1 MQNHKIQRLNG
12 FSYST
17 LLRAIAASLL
27 ACACTLV
34 PAASAQARAQEQSLP
49 TDAYSR
55 GESLELQSRFADA
68 AAAYT
73 EALARD
79 AANLPAL
86 LGLERM
92 DAQLGRLEQFLP
104 VVERAIT
111 AKPQAAQ
118 IREAQLRTLRSLGKR
133 DQLREAFERWRH
145 DMPGDPAPARAYSRL
160 LIADGDTRAADSVLR
175 QAQRDVGS
183 GRGFDYELAQL
194 RAASGLWDLSAQS
207 WRQAVEDNGY
217 LDQAATFSLV
227 AAPAT
232 ARAGIV
238 KALEASPVTVAARR
252 VLASLQLMW
261 GTPRDGWESLR
272 VLSPDSAAV
281 VAWGEFA
288 TKAEEAGAWLVA
300 RDALAAAQH
309 ADPDPRALARAAYD
323 ALRGG
328 DAAGSLFLATLG
340 ERTLDSATAAA
351 TIVPVHLRAL
361 SQAGRVAEASQV
373 MQAYSRFLRPADKAP
388 LDRVLAWG
396 WIRAGDVTKARELL
410 AHSDSGDADA
420 LGWLALY
427 DGNLA
432 SARKSL
438 RPEVESSPEALA
450 ALALL
455 ARTRADTAPVTGRAF
470 LALARGDTAAAASGF
485 EKAAAELGDAAP
497 LLLATA
503 ARLYAAHHSE
513 QQAITLWS
521 AIVTKSGD
529 APEAP
534 EAELE
539 WARALRH
546 DGHTKEAVEHLEHL
560 ILTYPQSAL
569 LPQARRELELSRNG
583 IAPQS

>member
-1 MQNHKIQRLNG
+1 MR
-12 FSYST
+12 
-17 LLRAIAASLL
+17 
-27 ACACTLV
+27 
-34 PAASAQARAQEQSLP
+34 PAARSILSRRSARHFAVLIALATALAPGAHAQSG
-49 TDAYSR
+49 DAYNR
-55 GESLELQSRFADA
+55 GEALEQKSQFAEA

-79 AANLPAL
+79 PAELPAL

-104 VVERAIT
+104 VVERAIA
-111 AKPQAAQ
+111 AKPQLAPL
-118 IREAQLRTLRSLGKR
+118 REAQLRTLRTLGQHA
-133 DQLREAFERWRH
+133 QLRDAFERWRR
-145 DMPGDPAPARAYSRL
+145 DAPGDATPAREYSRM

-175 QAQRDVGS
+175 QAQKDVGT
-183 GRGFDYELAQL
+183 GRGFEYELAQL
-194 RAASGLWDLSAQS
+194 RAAMGMWDLAAQS
-207 WRQAVEDNGY
+207 WREAVETNAY

-227 AAPAT
+227 SAPVS

-238 KALEASPVTVAARR
+238 KALEASPVTVSARR

-288 TKAEEAGAWLVA
+288 TKAEEVEAWLVA
-300 RDALAAAQH
+300 RDALAAAQR
-309 ADPDPRALARAAYD
+309 ASPEPRALARAAYD

-328 DAAGSLFLATLG
+328 DATGSLFLASLG
-340 ERTLDSATAAA
+340 ERTLDSATASS

-361 SQAGRVAEASQV
+361 SQTGRVAEASKV
-373 MQAYSRFLRPADKAP
+373 MNAYARFLRPADRAA
-388 LDRVLAWG
+388 LERVLAWG

-432 SARKSL
+432 AARKSL
-438 RPEVESSPEALA
+438 RPEVESTPEALA

-470 LALARGDTAAAASGF
+470 LALARGDTAAAAAGF
-485 EKAAAELGDAAP
+485 EKAAVELGDAAP

-503 ARLYAAHHSE
+503 ARLYESHHSE
-513 QQAITLWS
+513 SQAIALWS
-521 AIVTKSGD
+521 AIVEKTSD

-534 EAELE
+534 EAELD
-539 WARALRH
+539 WARALRR
-546 DGHTKEAVEHLEHL
+546 GGQNQAAVTHLEHL

>member
-1 MQNHKIQRLNG
+1 MRARAVAM
-12 FSYST
+12 
-17 LLRAIAASLL
+17 LLAL
-27 ACACTLV
+27 ACAVT
-34 PAASAQARAQEQSLP
+34 SRARAQGGGES
-49 TDAYSR
+49 YSR
-55 GESLELQSRFADA
+55 AEALEQDSKFAEA
-68 AAAYT
+68 AAAYSQS
-73 EALARD
+73 LASD
-79 AANLPAL
+79 PASVPAL

-92 DAQLGRLEQFLP
+92 DAQLGHLELFLP
-104 VVERAIT
+104 VVERAIA
-111 AKPQAAQ
+111 AKPELAPL
-118 IREAQLRTLRSLGKR
+118 REAQLRTLRTLGQR
-133 DQLREAFERWRH
+133 TQLRGAFERWRR
-145 DMPGDPAPARAYSRL
+145 DAPGDATPAREYSRM
-160 LIADGDTRAADSVLR
+160 LIADGDVRAADSVLR
-175 QAQRDVGS
+175 QAQKDVGT
-183 GRGFDYELAQL
+183 GRGFEYELAQL
-194 RAASGLWDLSAQS
+194 RAAMGMWELSAQS
-207 WRQAVEDNGY
+207 WREAVETNAY

-227 AAPAT
+227 AAPAG
-232 ARAGIV
+232 ARPGIV
-238 KALEASPVTVAARR
+238 KSLEALPLTVSSRR

-272 VLSPDSAAV
+272 ILPPDSAAV
-281 VAWGEFA
+281 VAWTEFA
-288 TKAEEAGAWLVA
+288 TKAEEVEAWLVA

-309 ADPDPRALARAAYD
+309 ASPEPRALARAAYD

-328 DAAGSLFLATLG
+328 DAAGSLFLASLG

-361 SQAGRVAEASQV
+361 SQTGRVAEASKV
-373 MQAYSRFLRPADKAP
+373 MDAYAHFLRPADKPP

-396 WIRAGDVTKARELL
+396 WIRAGDITKARELL

-427 DGNLA
+427 DGNLKA
-432 SARKSL
+432 ARKSL
-438 RPEVESSPEALA
+438 RPEVESSPEALS

-470 LALARGDTAAAASGF
+470 LALARGDTAGAAAGF
-485 EKAAAELGDAAP
+485 EKAATELGDAAP

-503 ARLYAAHHSE
+503 ARLYASHHSE
-513 QQAITLWS
+513 AQAIALWS
-521 AIVTKSGD
+521 TIVEQSSD

-534 EAELE
+534 EAELD

-546 DGHTKEAVEHLEHL
+546 GGQNQAAIEHLEHL

>member
-1 MQNHKIQRLNG
+1 MRSRSAVGALVG
-12 FSYST
+12 G
-17 LLRAIAASLL
+17 RAIASLL
-27 ACACTLV
+27 LVCAL
-34 PAASAQARAQEQSLP
+34 ASGARAQSQQG
-49 TDAYSR
+49 TDPYSR
-55 GESLELQSRFADA
+55 GETLELKSSFSDA
-68 AAAYT
+68 AAAYS

-79 AANLPAL
+79 PANLPAL

-92 DAQLGRLEQFLP
+92 DAQLGKLEQFLP
-104 VVERAIT
+104 VVERAI
-111 AKPQAAQ
+111 AVKPQVAQ
-118 IREAQLRTLRSLGKR
+118 IREAQLRTLRTLGKR
-133 DQLREAFERWRH
+133 DQLHDAFERWRH
-145 DMPGDPAPARAYSRL
+145 DAPGDPTPAREYSRL

-183 GRGFDYELAQL
+183 GRGFEYELAQL
-194 RAASGLWDLSAQS
+194 RAATGLWDLSAQS
-207 WRQAVEDNGY
+207 WREAVQDNGY

-227 AAPAT
+227 SAPAT

-238 KALEASPVTVAARR
+238 KALLAPPVTVSARR

-272 VLSPDSAAV
+272 VLPPDSAAV

-288 TKAEEAGAWLVA
+288 TKAEEVGAWLIA
-300 RDALAAAQH
+300 RDALAAAQQ
-309 ADPDPRALARAAYD
+309 ASPEPRALARAAYD

-328 DAAGSLFLATLG
+328 DATGSLYLATLG

-361 SQAGRVAEASQV
+361 SQTGRVAEASQV
-373 MQAYSRFLRPADKAP
+373 MSAYSRFLRPADRAP
-388 LDRVLAWG
+388 LNRVLAWG
-396 WIRAGDVTKARELL
+396 WIRAGDITKARDLL
-410 AHSDSGDADA
+410 AHSDSADADA
-420 LGWLALY
+420 MGWLAPY
-427 DGNLA
+427 DGKLA
-432 SARKSL
+432 AARKSL
-438 RPEVESSPEALA
+438 RPEVESTPEAIA

-503 ARLYAAHHSE
+503 ARLYAAHHSD
-513 QQAITLWS
+513 QQAIALWS
-521 AIVTKSGD
+521 AIVTKSSD

-546 DGHTKEAVEHLEHL
+546 GGQTQAAIEHLEHL

-569 LPQARRELELSRNG
+569 LPQARRELELSRHG

>member
-1 MQNHKIQRLNG
+1 MPSRSRVLFTALMLTG
-12 FSYST
+12 ALT
-17 LLRAIAASLL
+17 GALASR
-27 ACACTLV
+27 
-34 PAASAQARAQEQSLP
+34 ARAQGS
-49 TDAYSR
+49 DAYAR
-55 GESLELQSRFADA
+55 GEQLEQHSKFAEA
-68 AAAYT
+68 ATAYA

-79 AANLPAL
+79 PAEVPAL

-104 VVERAIT
+104 VVERAIA
-111 AKPQAAQ
+111 AKPQLAPL
-118 IREAQLRTLRSLGKR
+118 REAQLRTLRSLGKR
-133 DQLREAFERWRH
+133 DQLRDAFERWRH
-145 DMPGDPAPARAYSRL
+145 DAPGDPTPAREYSRI

-175 QAQRDVGS
+175 QAQHDVGS
-183 GRGFDYELAQL
+183 GRGFEYELAQL
-194 RAASGLWDLSAQS
+194 RAATGLWELSAQS
-207 WRQAVEDNGY
+207 WREAVEDNSY

-227 AAPAT
+227 SAPAS

-238 KALEASPVTVAARR
+238 KALEAAPIAVSARR
-252 VLASLQLMW
+252 VVATLQLMW

-272 VLSPDSAAV
+272 VLPPDSASV
-281 VAWGEFA
+281 VAWTEFA
-288 TKAEEAGAWLVA
+288 TKAEEVEAWLVA

-309 ADPDPRALARAAYD
+309 ARPEPRALARAAFD

-328 DAAGSLFLATLG
+328 DATGSLSLAALG

-361 SQAGRVAEASQV
+361 SQTGRVTEAAQL
-373 MQAYSRFLRPADKAP
+373 MNGYSRYLRPADRAP

-396 WIRAGDVTKARELL
+396 WIRAGDIAKARELL

-427 DGNLA
+427 DGNLVA
-432 SARKSL
+432 ARKSL
-438 RPEVESSPEALA
+438 RPEVESTPEALS

-470 LALARGDTAAAASGF
+470 LALARGDTATAAAGF
-485 EKAAAELGDAAP
+485 EKAASELGDAAP

-513 QQAITLWS
+513 SQALTLW
-521 AIVTKSGD
+521 ATIVQKSGD
-529 APEAP
+529 SPEAP
-534 EAELE
+534 EAELD
-539 WARALRH
+539 WARALRR
-546 DGHTKEAVEHLEHL
+546 GGQTQAAIEHLEHL

>member
-1 MQNHKIQRLNG
+1 MRSRSTARLARAG
-12 FSYST
+12 RAGLVARFV
-17 LLRAIAASLL
+17 AIALTLAL
-27 ACACTLV
+27 ACALA
-34 PAASAQARAQEQSLP
+34 PRARAQSADP
-49 TDAYSR
+49 YSR
-55 GESLELQSRFADA
+55 AEVFEGKSQFAEA

-79 AANLPAL
+79 PAELPAL

-92 DAQLGRLEQFLP
+92 DAQLGHLDQFLP
-104 VVERAIT
+104 TLERAIA
-111 AKPQAAQ
+111 AKPQLAPL
-118 IREAQLRTLRSLGKR
+118 REAQLRTLRTLGKR
-133 DQLREAFERWRH
+133 AELRDAFERWRK
-145 DMPGDPAPARAYSRL
+145 DVPGDATPAREYSRI
-160 LIADGDTRAADSVLR
+160 LIADGDVRGADSVLR
-175 QAQRDVGS
+175 QAQKDVGT
-183 GRGFDYELAQL
+183 GRGFEYELAQL
-194 RAASGLWDLSAQS
+194 RAAMGMWDLAAQS
-207 WRQAVEDNGY
+207 WREAVETNAY

-227 AAPAT
+227 SAPAS
-232 ARAGIV
+232 ARLAIV
-238 KALEASPVTVAARR
+238 KSLAASPVTVSARR

-272 VLSPDSAAV
+272 VLPPDSAVV
-281 VAWGEFA
+281 VAWSEFA
-288 TKAEEAGAWLVA
+288 TKAEEVDAWLVA

-309 ADPDPRALARAAYD
+309 AKPEPRALARAALD

-328 DAAGSLFLATLG
+328 DATGSLFLAQLG

-361 SQAGRVAEASQV
+361 SQTGRVAEASKV
-373 MQAYSRFLRPADKAP
+373 MNAYERYFRPADRAP

-396 WIRAGDVTKARELL
+396 WIRAGDITKARELL

-432 SARKSL
+432 AARKSL

-470 LALARGDTAAAASGF
+470 LALARGDTADAAAGF
-485 EKAAAELGDAAP
+485 EKAATELGDATP

-503 ARLYAAHHSE
+503 ARLYASHHSE
-513 QQAITLWS
+513 AQAITLWS
-521 AIVTKSGD
+521 AIVTQSSD

-534 EAELE
+534 EAELD

-546 DGHTKEAVEHLEHL
+546 GGQNQAAIEHLEHL

-569 LPQARRELELSRNG
+569 LPQARRELEQSRNG

>member
-55 GESLELQSRFADA
+55 GESLELQSKFADA

-227 AAPAT
+227 IEMTSSARCSSIAASFMPSTSAH
-232 ARAGIV
+232 
-238 KALEASPVTVAARR
+238 
-252 VLASLQLMW
+252 SLN
-261 GTPRDGWESLR
+261 
-272 VLSPDSAAV
+272 LSSMN
-281 VAWGEFA
+281 
-288 TKAEEAGAWLVA
+288 
-300 RDALAAAQH
+300 
-309 ADPDPRALARAAYD
+309 
-323 ALRGG
+323 
-328 DAAGSLFLATLG
+328 
-340 ERTLDSATAAA
+340 
-351 TIVPVHLRAL
+351 
-361 SQAGRVAEASQV
+361 AGR
-373 MQAYSRFLRPADKAP
+373 
-388 LDRVLAWG
+388 
-396 WIRAGDVTKARELL
+396 
-410 AHSDSGDADA
+410 
-420 LGWLALY
+420 
-427 DGNLA
+427 
-432 SARKSL
+432 
-438 RPEVESSPEALA
+438 
-450 ALALL
+450 
-455 ARTRADTAPVTGRAF
+455 
-470 LALARGDTAAAASGF
+470 
-485 EKAAAELGDAAP
+485 
-497 LLLATA
+497 
-503 ARLYAAHHSE
+503 
-513 QQAITLWS
+513 
-521 AIVTKSGD
+521 
-529 APEAP
+529 
-534 EAELE
+534 
-539 WARALRH
+539 
-546 DGHTKEAVEHLEHL
+546 
-560 ILTYPQSAL
+560 
-569 LPQARRELELSRNG
+569 
-583 IAPQS
+583 

>member
-1 MQNHKIQRLNG
+1 MR
-12 FSYST
+12 
-17 LLRAIAASLL
+17 RAAARPFIAAALALSLAAG
-27 ACACTLV
+27 ACAR
-34 PAASAQARAQEQSLP
+34 ASAQAPAQSRAQATDPYSRAELLEEQSKF
-49 TDAYSR
+49 
-55 GESLELQSRFADA
+55 EEA
-68 AAAYT
+68 AAAYA
-73 EALARD
+73 EALTHEP
-79 AANLPAL
+79 ANLPAL

-104 VVERAIT
+104 VLERAIA

-133 DQLREAFERWRH
+133 DQLHDAFERWRH
-145 DMPGDPAPARAYSRL
+145 DAPGDPTPAREYSRL
-160 LIADGDTRAADSVLR
+160 LIADGDTRGADSVLR
-175 QAQRDVGS
+175 QAQTELGS

-194 RAASGLWDLSAQS
+194 RAATGLWDLSAQS
-207 WRQAVEDNGY
+207 WRQAVQDNAY

-227 AAPAT
+227 SAPAA
-232 ARAGIV
+232 ARPGIV
-238 KALEASPVTVAARR
+238 KVLQASPVTASARR

-261 GTPRDGWESLR
+261 GSPRDGWESLR
-272 VLSPDSAAV
+272 VLAPDSASV
-281 VAWGEFA
+281 VAWTDFA
-288 TKAEEAGAWLVA
+288 TKAEEVNAWLIA
-300 RDALAAAQH
+300 RDALAAAQQ
-309 ADPDPRALARAAYD
+309 ASPDPRALARAAYD

-328 DAAGSLFLATLG
+328 DANGSLYLASLG

-361 SQAGRVAEASQV
+361 SQTGRVAEASQV
-373 MQAYSRFLRPADKAP
+373 MSAYSRYLRPADKAP

-432 SARKSL
+432 AARKSL
-438 RPEVESSPEALA
+438 RPEVESTPEALA

-470 LALARGDTAAAASGF
+470 LALARGDTAAAAAGF
-485 EKAAAELGDAAP
+485 EKAASELGDAAP

-521 AIVTKSGD
+521 AIVTKSSD

-546 DGHTKEAVEHLEHL
+546 DGQTKAAIEHLEHL

>member
-1 MQNHKIQRLNG
+1 MQNHKKHTLTRFVSSGLSRLIG
-12 FSYST
+12 ALMIAST
-17 LLRAIAASLL
+17 CLVAS
-27 ACACTLV
+27 V
-34 PAASAQARAQEQSLP
+34 ARAQSPAQPAPSDP
-49 TDAYSR
+49 YSR
-55 GESLELQSRFADA
+55 AESLELQSKFADA
-68 AAAYT
+68 AAAYS
-73 EALARD
+73 EALAHD

-86 LGLERM
+86 LGLERV
-92 DAQLGRLEQFLP
+92 DAQLGKLEQFVP
-104 VVERAIT
+104 VLDRAIA
-111 AKPQAAQ
+111 AKPTVTP
-118 IREAQLRTLRSLGKR
+118 IREAQLRTLRTLGKR
-133 DQLREAFERWRH
+133 DELRAAFDRWRH
-145 DMPGDPAPARAYSRL
+145 DSPGDPTPARSYSRL

-175 QAQRDVGS
+175 QAQHDLGS

-194 RAASGLWDLSAQS
+194 RAATGLWDLSAQS
-207 WRQAVEDNGY
+207 WRAAVEENGY

-232 ARAGIV
+232 THDAIIRVLLANP
-238 KALEASPVTVAARR
+238 ETVAARR
-252 VLASLQLMW
+252 VVASLQLMW
-261 GTPRDGWESLR
+261 GMPRDGWESLR

-281 VAWGEFA
+281 VAWVDYA
-288 TKAEEAGAWLVA
+288 TKAEGVGAWLVA
-300 RDALAAAQH
+300 RDALAAAQQ
-309 ADPDPRALARAAYD
+309 ANPEPRALARAAYD

-328 DAAGSLFLATLG
+328 DAQGSLYLASLG

-361 SQAGRVAEASQV
+361 SQTGKVAEASQV
-373 MQAYSRFLRPADKAP
+373 MNAYSRFLRPADRAP

-396 WIRAGDVTKARELL
+396 WIRAGDIAKARELL

-427 DGNLA
+427 DGNLSA
-432 SARKSL
+432 ARKSM
-438 RPEVESSPEALA
+438 RPEVESSPEALD

-470 LALARGDTAAAASGF
+470 LALARGDTAAAAAGF

-513 QQAITLWS
+513 QQAMALWS
-521 AIVTKSGD
+521 TIVTKSGD

-534 EAELE
+534 EAELD
-539 WARALRH
+539 WARALRRA
-546 DGHTKEAVEHLEHL
+546 GQAPAAIEHLEHL

>member
-1 MQNHKIQRLNG
+1 MLSRSAPRVAPRG
-12 FSYST
+12 S
-17 LLRAIAASLL
+17 LRARAALVALL
-27 ACACTLV
+27 LSC
-34 PAASAQARAQEQSLP
+34 ASALEMRAQAPAQAQR
-49 TDAYSR
+49 TDPYSR
-55 GESLELQSRFADA
+55 AEALELASKFADA
-68 AAAYT
+68 AAAYS
-73 EALARD
+73 EALTRD
-79 AANLPAL
+79 PANLPAL
-86 LGLERM
+86 LGLERV
-92 DAQLGRLEQFLP
+92 DAQLGHLDQFLP
-104 VVERAIT
+104 VIERAIT
-111 AKPQAAQ
+111 AKPQLAP

-145 DMPGDPAPARAYSRL
+145 DAPGDPTPAREYSRL

-175 QAQRDVGS
+175 QAQRDIGS
-183 GRGFDYELAQL
+183 GRGFEYELAQL
-194 RAASGLWDLSAQS
+194 RAATGLWDLAAQS

-227 AAPAT
+227 SAPVA

-238 KALEASPVTVAARR
+238 KALQASPVTVSARR

-272 VLSPDSAAV
+272 VLNPDSAAV

-288 TKAEEAGAWLVA
+288 TKAEEVGAWLVA

-309 ADPDPRALARAAYD
+309 ASPEPRALARAAYD

-328 DAAGSLFLATLG
+328 DATGSLFLATLG

-361 SQAGRVAEASQV
+361 SQTGRVAEASQV
-373 MQAYSRFLRPADKAP
+373 MNSYSRFLRPADRAP

-396 WIRAGDVTKARELL
+396 WIRAGDITKARELL

-432 SARKSL
+432 GARKSL

-470 LALARGDTAAAASGF
+470 LALARGDTAAAATGF
-485 EKAAAELGDAAP
+485 EQAAAELGDAAP

-513 QQAITLWS
+513 QQAITLWT

-534 EAELE
+534 EAELD

-546 DGHTKEAVEHLEHL
+546 GGQTQAAVEHLEHL

>member
-1 MQNHKIQRLNG
+1 MRPAAGSILSRGSVRH
-12 FSYST
+12 
-17 LLRAIAASLL
+17 IAVLL
-27 ACACTLV
+27 AL
-34 PAASAQARAQEQSLP
+34 AAALAPGAHAQSG
-49 TDAYSR
+49 DAYNR
-55 GESLELQSRFADA
+55 GESLEQKSQFAEA

-79 AANLPAL
+79 PAELPAL

-104 VVERAIT
+104 VVERGIA
-111 AKPQAAQ
+111 AKPQLAPL
-118 IREAQLRTLRSLGKR
+118 REAQLRTLRTLGQR
-133 DQLREAFERWRH
+133 AQLRDAFERWRR
-145 DMPGDPAPARAYSRL
+145 DAPGDATPAREYSRM

-175 QAQRDVGS
+175 QAQKDVGT
-183 GRGFDYELAQL
+183 GRGFEYELAQL
-194 RAASGLWDLSAQS
+194 RAAMGMWDLAAQS
-207 WRQAVEDNGY
+207 WREAVETNAY

-227 AAPAT
+227 SAPAS
-232 ARAGIV
+232 ARVGIA
-238 KALEASPVTVAARR
+238 KALQASPVTVSARR

-281 VAWGEFA
+281 VAWDEFA
-288 TKAEEAGAWLVA
+288 TKAEEVEAWLVA
-300 RDALAAAQH
+300 RDALAAAQR
-309 ADPDPRALARAAYD
+309 ASPEPRALARAAYD

-328 DAAGSLFLATLG
+328 DATGSLFLTSLG
-340 ERTLDSATAAA
+340 ERTLDSATAAS

-361 SQAGRVAEASQV
+361 SQTGRVAEASKV
-373 MQAYSRFLRPADKAP
+373 MNAYARFLRPADRAP
-388 LDRVLAWG
+388 LERVLAWG

-432 SARKSL
+432 AARKSL

-455 ARTRADTAPVTGRAF
+455 ARTRADSAPVTGRAF
-470 LALARGDTAAAASGF
+470 LALARGDTVAAAAGF
-485 EKAAAELGDAAP
+485 EKAATELGDAAP

-503 ARLYAAHHSE
+503 ARLYEFHHSE
-513 QQAITLWS
+513 SQAIALWS
-521 AIVTKSGD
+521 AIVEKASD

-534 EAELE
+534 EAELD
-539 WARALRH
+539 WARALRR
-546 DGHTKEAVEHLEHL
+546 GGQNQAAVTHLEHL

>member
-1 MQNHKIQRLNG
+1 MPSRDATG
-12 FSYST
+12 ERAMSA
-17 LLRAIAASLL
+17 LRAIAC
-27 ACACTLV
+27 ACALV
-34 PAASAQARAQEQSLP
+34 VALASPARAQSN
-49 TDAYSR
+49 DAYGR
-55 GESLELQSRFADA
+55 GEALEQDSKFADA

-73 EALARD
+73 QALASD
-79 AANLPAL
+79 PAALPAL

-104 VVERAIT
+104 VLDRAIA
-111 AKPQAAQ
+111 AKPQLAQ
-118 IREAQLRTLRSLGKR
+118 VREAQLRTLRTLGHR
-133 DQLREAFERWRH
+133 DQLRAAFERWRS
-145 DMPGDPAPARAYSRL
+145 DAPGDPTPAREYSRL
-160 LIADGDTRAADSVLR
+160 LIADGDTKAADSVLR
-175 QAQRDVGS
+175 QAQKDVGT
-183 GRGFDYELAQL
+183 GRGFEYELAQL
-194 RAASGLWDLSAQS
+194 RAATGLWDLAAQS
-207 WRQAVEDNGY
+207 WREAVEQNAY

-227 AAPAT
+227 SAPAP
-232 ARAGIV
+232 ARVGIV
-238 KALEASPVTVAARR
+238 RTLQASPVTVSARR
-252 VLASLQLMW
+252 ILASLQLMW

-272 VLSPDSAAV
+272 VLPPDSAAV

-288 TKAEEAGAWLVA
+288 TKAEEVEAWLVA

-309 ADPDPRALARAAYD
+309 ASPEPRALARAAYD

-328 DAAGSLFLATLG
+328 DATGSLFLATLG
-340 ERTLDSATAAA
+340 ERSLDSATAAA
-351 TIVPVHLRAL
+351 TIVPVHVRAL
-361 SQAGRVAEASQV
+361 SQTGQVEEASRV
-373 MQAYSRFLRPADKAP
+373 VSAYGRFLRTADHAP

-396 WIRAGDVTKARELL
+396 WIRAGNVTKARELL
-410 AHSDSGDADA
+410 AHSDSGGADA

-432 SARKSL
+432 AARKTL
-438 RPEVESSPEALA
+438 RADVESSSEALA

-470 LALARGDTAAAASGF
+470 LALARGDTAAAAAGF

-503 ARLYAAHHSE
+503 ARLYSAHHSE
-513 QQAITLWS
+513 QQAVALWS
-521 AIVTKSGD
+521 AIVTKSSD

-534 EAELE
+534 EAELD

-546 DGHTKEAVEHLEHL
+546 GGQAQAAIDHLEHL

>member
-1 MQNHKIQRLNG
+1 MRI
-12 FSYST
+12 
-17 LLRAIAASLL
+17 RAAAMLL
-27 ACACTLV
+27 ALAC
-34 PAASAQARAQEQSLP
+34 SATARARAQGGGES
-49 TDAYSR
+49 YSR
-55 GESLELQSRFADA
+55 AEALEQDSKFAEA
-68 AAAYT
+68 AAAYS

-79 AANLPAL
+79 PAQLPAL

-92 DAQLGRLEQFLP
+92 DAQLGHLEQFLP
-104 VVERAIT
+104 VVERAIA
-111 AKPQAAQ
+111 AKPELAPL
-118 IREAQLRTLRSLGKR
+118 REAQLRTLRTLGQR
-133 DQLREAFERWRH
+133 TQLREAFERWRR
-145 DMPGDPAPARAYSRL
+145 DAPGDATPAREYSRI
-160 LIADGDTRAADSVLR
+160 LIADGDVRAADSVLR
-175 QAQRDVGS
+175 QAQKDVGT
-183 GRGFDYELAQL
+183 GRGFEYELAQL
-194 RAASGLWDLSAQS
+194 RAAMGMWELSAQS
-207 WRQAVEDNGY
+207 WREAVETNAY

-227 AAPAT
+227 AAPAG
-232 ARAGIV
+232 ARPGIV
-238 KALEASPVTVAARR
+238 QALEAAPITVSSRR

-272 VLSPDSAAV
+272 ILPPDSAAV
-281 VAWGEFA
+281 VAWSEFA
-288 TKAEEAGAWLVA
+288 TKAEEVEAWLVA

-309 ADPDPRALARAAYD
+309 ASPEPRALARAAYD

-328 DAAGSLFLATLG
+328 DAAGALFLASLG

-361 SQAGRVAEASQV
+361 SQTGRVAEASKV
-373 MQAYSRFLRPADKAP
+373 MAAYAHFLRPADRPP

-396 WIRAGDVTKARELL
+396 WIRAGDITKARELL
-410 AHSDSGDADA
+410 AHSDSSDADA

-427 DGNLA
+427 DGNLKA
-432 SARKSL
+432 ARKSL
-438 RPEVESSPEALA
+438 RPEVESSPEALS

-470 LALARGDTAAAASGF
+470 LALARGDTAGAAAGF

-503 ARLYAAHHSE
+503 ARLYASHHSE
-513 QQAITLWS
+513 AQAIALWS
-521 AIVTKSGD
+521 TIIEKSSD

-534 EAELE
+534 EAELD
-539 WARALRH
+539 WARTLRH
-546 DGHTKEAVEHLEHL
+546 GGQNQAAIEHLEHL

>member
-1 MQNHKIQRLNG
+1 MHSGARLIL
-12 FSYST
+12 SRESA
-17 LLRAIAASLL
+17 RHVAVVIALATALASG
-27 ACACTLV
+27 AH
-34 PAASAQARAQEQSLP
+34 AQSG
-49 TDAYSR
+49 DAYNR
-55 GESLELQSRFADA
+55 GELLEQKSQFAEA

-79 AANLPAL
+79 PAELPAL

-104 VVERAIT
+104 VVERAIA
-111 AKPQAAQ
+111 AKPQLAPL
-118 IREAQLRTLRSLGKR
+118 REAQLRTLRTLGQR
-133 DQLREAFERWRH
+133 AQLRDAFERWRR
-145 DMPGDPAPARAYSRL
+145 DAPGDATPAREYSRM
-160 LIADGDTRAADSVLR
+160 LIADGDTRGADSVLR
-175 QAQRDVGS
+175 QAQKDVGT
-183 GRGFDYELAQL
+183 GRGFEYELAQL
-194 RAASGLWDLSAQS
+194 RAAMGMWDLAAQS
-207 WRQAVEDNGY
+207 WREAVETNAY

-227 AAPAT
+227 SAPVS
-232 ARAGIV
+232 ARPGIV
-238 KALEASPVTVAARR
+238 KSLEASPVTVSARR

-288 TKAEEAGAWLVA
+288 TKAEEVEAWLVA
-300 RDALAAAQH
+300 RDALAAAQR
-309 ADPDPRALARAAYD
+309 ASPEPRALARAAYD

-328 DAAGSLFLATLG
+328 DATGSLFLASLG
-340 ERTLDSATAAA
+340 ERTLDSATAAS

-361 SQAGRVAEASQV
+361 SQTGRVAEASKV
-373 MQAYSRFLRPADKAP
+373 MDAYANFLRPADRAP
-388 LDRVLAWG
+388 LERVLAWG

-432 SARKSL
+432 AARKSM

-470 LALARGDTAAAASGF
+470 LALARGDTAAAAAGF
-485 EKAAAELGDAAP
+485 EKAATELGDAAP

-503 ARLYAAHHSE
+503 ARLYESHHSE
-513 QQAITLWS
+513 AQAITLWS
-521 AIVTKSGD
+521 AIVEKASD

-534 EAELE
+534 EAELD
-539 WARALRH
+539 WARALRR
-546 DGHTKEAVEHLEHL
+546 GGQNQAAVTHLEHL